1 MATPREEYQTA
12 RNRLDALLD
21 DGEIHPDDHDAIT
34 ELCDA
39 YDEKAFSVQIPVK
52 ENGQQESFREP
63 LTLANWMRQLKEAAK
78 EIRLTDSDKDT
89 VNKYTESLLK
99 EKDLASGTVRG
110 YQSVLRVF
118 YNYHDDL
125 GISRT
130 DVHRVQQ
137 KDTSVK
143 PADMLTEDEIHE
155 LRQATDHA
163 RDLAMFDMLLY
174 TGQRSAALTTL
185 RIKDVDFDTGRFKLN
200 EDADGLKG
208 ANDHIRWRSLLL
220 AESSLQDWINKYH
233 PDPKPDHY
241 VFTAKGIY
249 NSADPETPLT
259 RGTPQGLMDNLKER
273 TEIDKPLH
281 PHMLRHNFVN
291 LAINRYDMDPHYVKL
306 HIGHSPD
313 SRVMETTYQHLTDDD
328 VSRAAEE
335 AFGIRKEKEE
345 SPLTP
350 ARCPRCS
357 EPLPDTAKA
366 CAACGLMITPDAV
379 SAKETLEERE
389 KEAKDDAETLED
401 YKDADAIA
409 NAIEDD
415 PKLAAQ
421 LMDKL
426 SELSEE

>member
-12 RNRLDALLD
+12 RQRLDALLD
-21 DGEIHPDDHDAIT
+21 SSEITEADYEAIV

-39 YDEKAFSVQIPVK
+39 YDEEAFSVSIPMR

-63 LTLANWMRQLKEAAK
+63 LTLANWTRRLKAAAQ
-78 EIRLTDSDKDT
+78 EITLTDADKDE
-89 VNKYTESLLK
+89 VNKYTERLLK
-99 EKDLASGTVRG
+99 EEEYAHGTVRG

-118 YNYHDDL
+118 YDYHEDL
-125 GISRT
+125 EIDRT
-130 DVHRVQQ
+130 DVHRVNQ

-163 RDLAMFDMLLY
+163 RDLAMLDMLLY
-174 TGQRSAALTTL
+174 TGQRSAALCTL
-185 RIKDVDFDTGRFKLN
+185 RIKDIDFATGRFKLN
-200 EDADGLKG
+200 EEADGLKG
-208 ANDHIRWRSLLL
+208 ANEHIRWRSLLL

-233 PDPKPDHY
+233 PDPKPEHH

-249 NSADPETPLT
+249 NTADPTTPLT
-259 RGTPQGLMDNLKER
+259 RGALQGVMDNLKDR

-291 LAINRYDMDPHYVKL
+291 LAISRYDMDPHYVKL

-313 SRVMETTYQHLTDDD
+313 SRVMETTYQHLTDGD

-335 AFGIRKEKEE
+335 AFGIRKEEDE

-350 ARCPRCS
+350 ARCPRCK

-366 CAACGLMITPDAV
+366 CAGCGLVITPDAAT
-379 SAKETLEERE
+379 AKETIKESTRE
-389 KEAKDDAETLED
+389 QKGQADDLDE

-409 NAIEDD
+409 QALDDD
-415 PKLAAQ
+415 PKLAAE

-426 SELSEE
+426 GDLSEE